1 MSSPLT
7 TQERRQQEALKSLLD
22 KLDEQWS
29 SYWSNVKSFL
39 SEWEKVRL
47 ELLERIAK
55 IEGLLKAINIQ
66 LEEIQV
72 KRELG
77 LIDSKASAE
86 QEAELKSRQAEVEN
100 RLNALKEFLEDIEAR
115 ANVHRERVS
124 D

>member
-1 MSSPLT
+1 VSSPLT

>member
-1 MSSPLT
+1 VSSPLT

-66 LEEIQV
+66 LEEMQV